1 MSKPEQQHER
11 RSDILA
17 ASGKSREGGPS
28 FTLRNRLF
36 RALWI
41 VAWAVLAGWTPPP
54 LHGWRRGVL
63 RAFGAKVGRGVRI
76 YGSTR
81 VWYPPNLVLGD
92 HVVIGWQ
99 VNLYNQGMV
108 TIEDYAIV
116 SQYSH
121 IVAGTH
127 DIDDPHFQLQVRP
140 IRIGRY
146 AWVASGAFVGP
157 GVTVGEG
164 AVLGARGVAFRDL
177 SAWTVYRGN
186 PAVEIKK
193 RRPFALR

>member
-1 MSKPEQQHER
+1 MSKDN
-11 RSDILA
+11 DILPA
-17 ASGKSREGGPS
+17 THKSRNGGPS
-28 FTLRNRLF
+28 FSLRNRLF

-41 VAWAVLAGWTPPP
+41 VAWALLAAWTPPP
-54 LHGWRRGVL
+54 LHAWRLLVL
-63 RAFGAKVGRGVRI
+63 RAFGARVGRGVRI
-76 YGSTR
+76 YGSAR

-92 HVVIGWQ
+92 NATIGWQ

-108 TIEDYAIV
+108 TIDAHAIV
-116 SQYSH
+116 SQFSH

-140 IRIGRY
+140 IHIGRY
-146 AWVASGAFVGP
+146 AWVAADAFIGP

-177 SAWTVYRGN
+177 LPWTVYRGN

-193 RRPFALR
+193 RRPFSLP